1 MEIDKERYKRNILL
15 PEVGEEGQ
23 KKLAESRVLVVGAGG
38 LGSPVSLYLAAAGV
52 GTIGI
57 ADFDRVDVSNLQRQ
71 ILYREQDIGK
81 AKAELAAEQLQSR
94 NHSVQVELYPE
105 GITDENAEEI
115 LAATEVMAP
124 GAYDFRGCICLV
136 DCYNFLDQ
144 IGDSET
150 IDRQLKHCNLAV
162 LTKIDLV
169 DENQIEK
176 VKEKVREI
184 NPVCPIT
191 ESANGNIDRSF
202 YDMDLMLYKWAEC
215 EDTTNSS
222 KNKPKTFS
230 MDFTGEIQKEKLETF
245 LARIEPDVFRVKGFF
260 KVEKEGWEK
269 VDVVG
274 KKRDY
279 APYEPQPKSQLVFI
293 SKIGIALIRE
303 IAAAWEECVGLP
315 MKLNN

>member
-38 LGSPVSLYLAAAGV
+38 LGSPASLYLAAAGV

-94 NHSVQVELYPE
+94 NHSVRVELYPE
-105 GITDENAEEI
+105 GITAENAEEI

-176 VKEKVREI
+176 VKDKVREI

-230 MDFTGEIQKEKLETF
+230 MDFTGEIQKEKLEAF
-245 LARIEPDVFRVKGFF
+245 LAKIEPDVFRVKGFF